1 MSNQDLFDM
10 LYNDLD
16 SEIEI
21 NQNKTKCKCN
31 SDNSFGSNDGLL
43 YCVNC
48 GYMNNNN
55 LDIDSELTDAYS
67 SGSIINKNIEKASLG
82 TNIVG
87 TSYLSKVNKWGL
99 WMNNYKEK
107 TFLEIIDTI
116 KRHCNHKIPTIIIDN
131 AINVMKDINKA
142 KHESGDNKGSYIIIR
157 GLNKKSLIAASIYY
171 ASKKT
176 NYPLT
181 TIEIVNLFDINQK
194 DLTKGEKIFDNLLPD
209 SLKKNTIY
217 ISKNEII
224 LYVNKYCNL
233 LKIDKNY
240 KSKIQDVANNLMSI
254 EQILVKGNS
263 SLLAIGS
270 IYLIIVHYNLDID
283 KKKIKETIQIYS
295 DTILNKIYKS
305 ILPYK
310 ILLCNNEYTKEWIE
324 TNNKIRERLIL
335 QNKYG

>member
-1 MSNQDLFDM
+1 MSSQDLFDM

-16 SEIEI
+16 LKEENTKIE
-21 NQNKTKCKCN
+21 KKCTCN
-31 SDNSFGSNDGLL
+31 NSFGSNDGLL
-43 YCVNC
+43 YCTNC
-48 GYMNNNN
+48 GYMCNSN
-55 LDIDSELTDAYS
+55 LDMDSELTDAYS

-87 TSYLSKVNKWGL
+87 SSYLSKINKWGL

-107 TFLEIIDTI
+107 TLLEIIETI
-116 KRHCNHKIPTIIIDN
+116 KKHCKDKIPTIIIDN

-142 KHESGDNKGSYIIIR
+142 RHLSGDNKGSYIIIR

-181 TIEIVNLFDINQK
+181 TIEIANLFEITQK

-217 ISKNEII
+217 ICKNEII

-233 LKIDKNY
+233 LKINKFYKN
-240 KSKIQDVANNLMSI
+240 KIQDVANNLMNI
-254 EQILVKGNS
+254 EQILIKGNS
-263 SLLAIGS
+263 SLQAIAS
-270 IYLIIVHYNLDID
+270 IYLVIIHYNLDID
-283 KKKIKETIQIYS
+283 KKK
-295 DTILNKIYKS
+295 NKRYNRNIFRYNFK
-305 ILPYK
+305 
-310 ILLCNNEYTKEWIE
+310 
-324 TNNKIRERLIL
+324 
-335 QNKYG
+335 

>member
-1 MSNQDLFDM
+1 M
-10 LYNDLD
+10 
-16 SEIEI
+16 
-21 NQNKTKCKCN
+21 
-31 SDNSFGSNDGLL
+31 GSNDGLL
-43 YCVNC
+43 YCTNC
-48 GYMNNNN
+48 GYMSNNN
-55 LDIDSELTDAYS
+55 LDMDSELTDAYS

-87 TSYLSKVNKWGL
+87 SSYLSKINKWGL

-107 TFLEIIDTI
+107 TLLEIIETI
-116 KRHCNHKIPTIIIDN
+116 KKHCKDKIPTIIIDN

-142 KHESGDNKGSYIIIR
+142 KHLSGDNKGSYIIIR

-181 TIEIVNLFDINQK
+181 TIEIANLFEITQK

-217 ISKNEII
+217 ICKNEII

-233 LKIDKNY
+233 LKIDKFH
-240 KSKIQDVANNLMSI
+240 KDKIQDVAINLINI
-254 EQILVKGNS
+254 EQILIKGNS
-263 SLLAIGS
+263 SLQAIAS
-270 IYLIIVHYNLDID
+270 IYLVIVHYNLDID
-283 KKKIKETIQIYS
+283 KKKIKDTIEIYS

-305 ILPYK
+305 ILPYEK
-310 ILLCNNEYTKEWIE
+310 LLCNNEYTKEWIE
-324 TNNKIRERLIL
+324 TNNKIRERLII
-335 QNKYG
+335 QNKYE

>member
-1 MSNQDLFDM
+1 MSSQDLFDM
-10 LYNDLD
+10 LYSDLD
-16 SEIEI
+16 AEKIDEPI
-21 NQNKTKCKCN
+21 KKKCN
-31 SDNSFGSNDGLL
+31 CNNSFGSNDGLL
-43 YCVNC
+43 YCTNC

-55 LDIDSELTDAYS
+55 LDMDSELTDAYS

-87 TSYLSKVNKWGL
+87 SSYLSKINKWGL

-116 KRHCNHKIPTIIIDN
+116 KKHCKDKIPTIIIDN

-181 TIEIVNLFDINQK
+181 TIEIAKLFEINQK

-224 LYVNKYCNL
+224 LYVNKYCNM
-233 LKIDKNY
+233 LKIEKKY
-240 KSKIQDVANNLMSI
+240 KEKAQDVANNLINI
-254 EQILVKGNS
+254 EQKLIKGNS
-263 SLLAIGS
+263 SLQAISS
-270 IYLIIVHYNLDID
+270 IYLVIHHFNLNID
-283 KKKIKETIQIYS
+283 KKILKDTIQIYS

-305 ILPYK
+305 ILPYE
-310 ILLCNNEYTKEWIE
+310 ILLCNNEYSQEWID
-324 TNNKIRERLIL
+324 TNNKIRERLIIE
-335 QNKYG
+335 NKFG